1 MKASLEMML
10 EVERIARIQAELD
23 RPKPHRGRLPSC
35 KNAMRGR
42 DVRRELR
49 PEVFVEDVPEVATF
63 PAKKRRAKKGAGY
76 NAAKVRLAWMRA
88 DQCAYCGEKAD
99 TWDHITPRKRGGDH
113 SDDNLC
119 RVCFP
124 CNAEKTSRELLMFL
138 TLRARRKAA
147 GTWVK
152 RDPLALKYIGKETG
166 NGER

>member
-10 EVERIARIQAELD
+10 EVERLARIQAELD

-42 DVRRELR
+42 DVRRESA
-49 PEVFVEDVPEVATF
+49 PP
-63 PAKKRRAKKGAGY
+63 KRVRRTSGAGY
-76 NAAKVRLAWMRA
+76 NAAKVRLTWMLA
-88 DQCAYCGEKAD
+88 DPCAYCGEKAD

-138 TLRARRKAA
+138 TLRAQRKAA